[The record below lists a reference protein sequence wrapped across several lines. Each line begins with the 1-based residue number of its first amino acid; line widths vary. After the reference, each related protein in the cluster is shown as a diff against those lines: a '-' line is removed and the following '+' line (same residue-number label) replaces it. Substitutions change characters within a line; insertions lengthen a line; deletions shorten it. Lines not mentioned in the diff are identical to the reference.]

1 MSKRSAE
8 TGFTPIAETKLEQVA
23 GGTAANQQLVSLT
36 TQIGNSLKDVARAS
50 QNQSDPT
57 LMTMMMLMM
66 TSGRGGGGGQVP
78 VAGPGLAPRI
88 NIRLNMRGRR

>member
-1 MSKRSAE
+1 MSKLQADA
-8 TGFTPIAETKLEQVA
+8 GFTPIAETELSSVA
-23 GGTAANQQLVSLT
+23 GGAATNQQLVSLT
-36 TQIGNSLKDVARAS
+36 TQIGNSLKDVARSS
-50 QNQSDPT
+50 QSQSDPT

-88 NIRLNMRGRR
+88 NIRLNVRKRR